1 MPKFLSDIL
10 KIVVALVPFLIEAET
25 SGQQGPAKKA
35 QVVAAINGVLD
46 EPGGIDLP
54 TWIAGDFRS
63 WLLGLIIDV
72 LVRLLNKTGFFG
84 KSSTP

>member
-10 KIVVALVPFLIEAET
+10 KIVVALVPFLIEAEVN
-25 SGQQGPAKKA
+25 GGGGPEKKA
-35 QVVAAINGVLD
+35 QVVAAINKTID

-54 TWIAGDFRS
+54 TWIAGDFRA

-72 LVRLLNKTGFFG
+72 LVRILTKSGFFS

>member
-25 SGQQGPAKKA
+25 TGASGAEKKA
-35 QVVAAINGVLD
+35 SVVAAIGTVID
-46 EPGGIDLP
+46 EPGGVDLP
-54 TWIAGDFRS
+54 TWISGDFRA
-63 WLLGLIIDV
+63 WLLGLLIDV
-72 LVRLLNKTGFFG
+72 LVRILTRSGFFG

>member
-25 SGQQGPAKKA
+25 TGASGAEKKA
-35 QVVAAINGVLD
+35 AVVAAIGAVID
-46 EPGGIDLP
+46 EPGGVDLP
-54 TWIAGDFRS
+54 TWIVGDFRA

-72 LVRLLNKTGFFG
+72 LVRLLNKTGFFS
-84 KSSTP
+84 KSSA

>member
-25 SGQQGPAKKA
+25 TGQQGPEKKA
-35 QVVAAINGVLD
+35 GVIAAIGKALD

-54 TWIAGDFRS
+54 SWIAGDFRG
-63 WLLGLIIDV
+63 WLLGLLIDV
-72 LVRLLNKTGFFG
+72 LVRLLNKTGFFA
-84 KSSTP
+84 KSSA

>member
-10 KIVVALVPFLIEAET
+10 KIVVALVPFLIEAEV
-25 SGQQGPAKKA
+25 GGGAGPDKKA
-35 QVVAAINGVLD
+35 AVVAAINKTID

-54 TWIAGDFRS
+54 SWIAGDFRA
-63 WLLGLIIDV
+63 WLLNLLIDV

-84 KSSTP
+84 K